1 VVVGHEAGG
10 QWICVSAVGDS
21 VGVYWFLLYD
31 PNGFLERMGWKM
43 GGAMGLA
50 WAYLITYVLQTL
62 YMIPFI
68 LLMVRRKMNRAGG
81 AVQQGES
88 VVRVA
93 SDEEM

>member
-1 VVVGHEAGG
+1 
-10 QWICVSAVGDS
+10 
-21 VGVYWFLLYD
+21 
-31 PNGFLERMGWKM
+31 
-43 GGAMGLA
+43 
-50 WAYLITYVLQTL
+50 LQTL
-62 YMIPFI
+62 FMIPFI